1 MRAARIVARPA
12 DAMRNHPATNRHSA
26 AIGNI
31 ADRYDGEDT
40 LEISAAAVK
49 ELREK
54 TGAGVMECKRALQ
67 EAGGNMQKASQILE
81 EQGLLRAAKK
91 EGRAAGQ
98 GVIDSYL
105 HAGGRIGA
113 LVEVNCETDF
123 VARTPDFQR
132 LAHDIAMQVAAT
144 APRYIAKGDVP
155 PDDQDR
161 ADELALLAQPFIK
174 DPGVTIE
181 ELIKRNVAKLGE
193 AIRIRRFTRF
203 ALGEEAI
210 QAGE

>member
-1 MRAARIVARPA
+1 M
-12 DAMRNHPATNRHSA
+12 D
-26 AIGNI
+26 
-31 ADRYDGEDT
+31 
-40 LEISAAAVK
+40 
-49 ELREK
+49 
-54 TGAGVMECKRALQ
+54 CKRALQ
-67 EAGGNMQKASQILE
+67 EAGGNLEKASRILE
-81 EQGLLRAAKK
+81 EKELVRASKK

-155 PDDQDR
+155 PDDQDK
-161 ADELALLAQPFIK
+161 ANELALLAQPFIK

-181 ELIKRNVAKLGE
+181 DLIKRNIAKLGE
-193 AIRIRRFTRF
+193 AIRVRRFTRY